1 MPERSSN
8 DDGCAHRTS
17 RASQSIYGRGRS
29 TNQRA
34 VIRSSLSRYGTGVTS
49 VLGAINLTMNRLAG
63 RCHCGKLE
71 VEFDTEMSVDE
82 LPLRA
87 DQCSFC
93 RKHCARTTSDPH
105 GRVRISVHDSKI
117 LRYQFGLKTADF
129 LVCEKCGVYMAA
141 VISTGNSSYA
151 TLNINVLDRAAEFT
165 RAALPVSYES
175 ESASERID

>member
-1 MPERSSN
+1 MATPHGN
-8 DDGCAHRTS
+8 WNYVGLAGLTS
-17 RASQSIYGRGRS
+17 
-29 TNQRA
+29 
-34 VIRSSLSRYGTGVTS
+34 
-49 VLGAINLTMNRLAG
+49 TMNRFAG

-93 RKHCARTTSDPH
+93 RKHWARTTSDPN

-117 LRYQFGLKTADF
+117 LRYRFGLKTADF
-129 LVCEKCGVYMAA
+129 LVCEKCGVYIAA

-175 ESASERID
+175 ESASERIERRMRNWTPAEIEESE